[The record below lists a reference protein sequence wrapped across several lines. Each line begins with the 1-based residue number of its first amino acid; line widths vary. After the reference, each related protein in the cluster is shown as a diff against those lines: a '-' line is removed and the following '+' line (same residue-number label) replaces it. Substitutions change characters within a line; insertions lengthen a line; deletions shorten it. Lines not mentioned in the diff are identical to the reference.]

1 MNEVNYNAEGTL
13 FNIQRYSIHD
23 GPGIRTIPFFKGC
36 PLSCQWC
43 SNPESQR
50 LKPELMFNK
59 IRCVHCGKCVD
70 ACPRQAIAFT
80 HPYFVDRE
88 KCNQC
93 GECADVC
100 PTHALEMKGTRM
112 SVAQVIDALKK
123 EETLFRRAGGG
134 VTLSGGEPL
143 TQPEFARE
151 LLRACKDKGWH
162 TAIET
167 TAYAPKR
174 VIKEIFPFIDVA
186 LTDIKAINPFIHKRY
201 TGVDNRIILENLLRI
216 AQITQLV
223 VRVPV
228 IPGVNDNIEEIH
240 AITEFAKLLRGV
252 DTLHL
257 LAYHT
262 YGENKYALLGRI
274 YPMGET
280 ALVSEEKMEQLKAEV
295 EAQGFH
301 CQIGG

>member
-59 IRCVHCGKCVD
+59 IRCVHCGKCAD
-70 ACPRQAIAFT
+70 ACPKQAISFT
-80 HPYFVDRE
+80 HPFFVDRE

-112 SVAQVIDALKK
+112 SVAQVVDALKK

-151 LLRACKDKGWH
+151 LLKACKDKGWH

>member
-1 MNEVNYNAEGTL
+1 
-13 FNIQRYSIHD
+13 
-23 GPGIRTIPFFKGC
+23 
-36 PLSCQWC
+36 
-43 SNPESQR
+43 
-50 LKPELMFNK
+50 MFNK
-59 IRCVHCGKCVD
+59 IRCVHCGKCTD

-151 LLRACKDKGWH
+151 LLKACKDKGWH

-240 AITEFAKLLRGV
+240 AITEFAKLLHGV

-274 YPMGET
+274 YPMRET

>member
-70 ACPRQAIAFT
+70 ACPRQALAFT

-151 LLRACKDKGWH
+151 LLKACKDKGWH